1 MSGRGRLE
9 IGTYG
14 DISTI
19 RTGNGTIR
27 AEARY
32 RDGDGIV
39 RKVTATAGTAKQAKQ
54 DLRLRLRRR
63 NTATGFGV
71 SLSPESTVG
80 ELAEAWIED
89 VRVRSDLAAGT
100 KDLYRCALNSLVLPT
115 FPDVLSATA
124 EF

>member
-14 DISTI
+14 DISTT
-19 RTGNGTIR
+19 RTGTGTVR

-54 DLRLRLRRR
+54 NLRLKLQRR
-63 NTATGFGV
+63 NPATGFGTARHSGV
-71 SLSPESTVG
+71 EGGPLS
-80 ELAEAWIED
+80 AERRGRLRAILRLSRPRSIPA
-89 VRVRSDLAAGT
+89 RVRGLA
-100 KDLYRCALNSLVLPT
+100 RR
-115 FPDVLSATA
+115 
-124 EF
+124 